1 MPKANYRKA
10 SYTDRQYTNNKK
22 TERSTSGRNNVLNKP
37 AKYKGPKKK
46 SKTKKLDDAVSAMAK
61 KFRESEEGKAFAKDK
76 AAKAKKAGYKLDESG
91 RIQKPKKEKKA
102 AKPISRPKP
111 QGSTSGGSKSYSRP
125 VRSGV
130 RSGQQRNRS
139 VGPTQTPKE
148 KLEPII
154 RSGQKAAA
162 AAVSAALNPKL
173 SGGTPKAVSR
183 DQRHKVGLNKPAS
196 TPQRAYGDLSAMPRP
211 VKSKTKPKAGKPAEK
226 KRTKNIREATR
237 KRATIKGAPKGDKP
251 VVTLRLTSPKLGTS
265 PREAQRK
272 AAADTR
278 RAFPS
283 SFKEEMMGETPSV
296 KRDRFLKKRREE
308 RAARRK
314 RKRK

>member
-154 RSGQKAAA
+154 RSGQQADELAKQQVKEQETLAKQQAKEQERFAKEQQKAAEK
-162 AAVSAALNPKL
+162 ALPD
-173 SGGTPKAVSR
+173 R
-183 DQRHKVGLNKPAS
+183 DCCN
-196 TPQRAYGDLSAMPRP
+196 TFFC
-211 VKSKTKPKAGKPAEK
+211 KS
-226 KRTKNIREATR
+226 
-237 KRATIKGAPKGDKP
+237 
-251 VVTLRLTSPKLGTS
+251 S
-265 PREAQRK
+265 
-272 AAADTR
+272 
-278 RAFPS
+278 
-283 SFKEEMMGETPSV
+283 
-296 KRDRFLKKRREE
+296 
-308 RAARRK
+308 
-314 RKRK
+314 